1 MFKSNIYDHD
11 GNPVVQDELWEE
23 VSQLLIEDGWLQR
36 EEWETDEQF
45 VNRLWDMTAD
55 YIHRHNTM
63 VEYKL

>member
-1 MFKSNIYDHD
+1 MFKHNIYFQDL
-11 GNPVVQDELWEE
+11 NPVVQEELWEE
-23 VSQLLIEDGWLQR
+23 VSQVLIEDGWLQR

-55 YIHRHNTM
+55 YINRHNTM